1 MKRKPEITSPQSQMG
16 EKPVIGTVVKLWPY
30 IWPHDR
36 PSLKRLVFVAVLL
49 LIAAKLVTATVPFFF
64 KYVTDSLAGNALDLP
79 FLPVFLL
86 TPLMRILDVDVVARV
101 QFCSDHIPKRC

>member
-1 MKRKPEITSPQSQMG
+1 MNNKRKTTIPQTQMA
-16 EKPVIGTVVKLWPY
+16 EKSVIGTVLKLWPY

-64 KYVTDSLAGNALDLP
+64 KYVTDSLAGNELDLP
-79 FLPVFLL
+79 F
-86 TPLMRILDVDVVARV
+86 
-101 QFCSDHIPKRC
+101 CRCFY

>member
-1 MKRKPEITSPQSQMG
+1 MNRKSKTTSSQSQVE
-16 EKPVIGTVVKLWPY
+16 EKSVIGTVVKLWPY

-64 KYVTDSLAGNALDLP
+64 KYVTDSLAGNELDLP
-79 FLPVFLL
+79 LFAVIFIN
-86 TPLMRILDVDVVARV
+86 PLDANSG
-101 QFCSDHIPKRC
+101 FCCSTHSRHCL